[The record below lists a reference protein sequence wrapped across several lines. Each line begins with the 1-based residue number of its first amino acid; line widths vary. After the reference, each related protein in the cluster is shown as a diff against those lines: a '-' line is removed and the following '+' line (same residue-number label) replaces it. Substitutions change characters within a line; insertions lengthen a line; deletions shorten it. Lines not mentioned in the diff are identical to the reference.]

1 MGAITTMTKIIGV
14 PRMIGMT
21 DDWDVKRTRMTGMS
35 RMLG

>member
-21 DDWDVKRTRMTGMS
+21 DDWDVKRTRINGMS